1 MDLLKIYKEL
11 KAQLAEL
18 ILDNNNIDDEDEW
31 VRYFFKY
38 LHEELHL
45 SNMELIVLNCFTPTV
60 SKVGAYGKNKR
71 TKQERTLSMLYK
83 GISKR
88 VESLERDTKK
98 QQELDY
104 EKMISKLN
112 I

>member
-38 LHEELHL
+38 LHEELHI
-45 SNMELIVLNCFTPTV
+45 SNMELIVLKCYIPTV
-60 SKVGAYGKNKR
+60 EKIGVYGR
-71 TKQERTLSMLYK
+71 TKQEHTLSMLYK

-88 VESLERDTKK
+88 IAGLEKDAEK